1 MKTRLAIVTLIVAL
15 LSVWVMAPGRA
26 AAAGTNANAGG
37 TLTIPIPTQTGSLG
51 TLTNGA
57 LNITQFV
64 SQNGQLFAVGNVT
77 GTFTDLLGN
86 VSQINIPFQAPV
98 NILQQG
104 GTCQILTLDIG
115 AIHLDL
121 LGLVVDLSPIH
132 LSVTAQSGP
141 GNLLGNLLCTI
152 AHLLDQNNTN
162 ALAAILNALL
172 GNLTA
177 TL

>member
-1 MKTRLAIVTLIVAL
+1 MKIRLATVTLILAL
-15 LSVWVMAPGRA
+15 LATVVVAPQRA
-26 AAAGTNANAGG
+26 AAASQAAPTTNALTVPIG
-37 TLTIPIPTQTGSLG
+37 TITGPLG
-51 TLTNGA
+51 TLTNAALTITNFQVVNGA
-57 LNITQFV
+57 LT
-64 SQNGQLFAVGNVT
+64 AVGTIT
-77 GTFTDLLGN
+77 GTFTPTGGTTGTP
-86 VSQINIPFQAPV
+86 VTIPFQAP
-98 NILQQG
+98 ITLQSG

-141 GNLLGNLLCTI
+141 GNLLGNLLCTV
-152 AHLLDQNNTN
+152 AHLLDQNNLN

-172 GNLTA
+172 GNLTG